1 MVMMRVLANVLCCD
15 VSMGM
20 SNNDL
25 VPLIARLVEE
35 GGAVRIGGCGADSN
49 SRRFFISSSP
59 HSHLHFPAMM
69 PSFPARINTS
79 ICHRRASL
87 DHCTKR
93 AFALQ
98 MLPLKGYSKTPRQAS
113 SYLQFASLSC
123 SSVPYCITYI
133 RVKPWPTRSSP
144 PSSSPL

>member
-59 HSHLHFPAMM
+59 HSHLHFSAMM

-79 ICHRRASL
+79 IYHRRASL

-98 MLPLKGYSKTPRQAS
+98 MLPLKTHSRADGLPTLTDDPCSSSLEDSSNMAS
-113 SYLQFASLSC
+113 S
-123 SSVPYCITYI
+123 SSQL
-133 RVKPWPTRSSP
+133 PTFGTGTLWFWRK
-144 PSSSPL
+144 